1 MSNRHLLMKRILA
14 GLLLTVLVA
23 IGARAALPPPPPTS
37 DLPEPARPRSATV
50 ALPLRLRTTVVAV
63 CSIVGPTAK
72 RPIGFAR
79 GSGFFVT
86 PRHVLTCRH
95 LLSVPSPEGAVPAE
109 RIIVEFVDGR
119 QCDAQIVA
127 TEKAHDL
134 ALLEVDA
141 CRWRGSPALISRF
154 ALQPGDRIR
163 VAGLFDPS
171 GFWVA
176 HGHVNALAVIDGFAL
191 ADAKVRSGFSGG
203 PVFADDAT
211 VQGMLSQRDDARNA
225 VFVRSDV
232 LLSFLQAAG
241 IEIPVS
247 QGGVRA
253 FEVRKQNARSEPK
266 RAPSSKK

>member
-1 MSNRHLLMKRILA
+1 MKKILA
-14 GLLLTVLVA
+14 GLLLLLLTAGATPAVLAVA
-23 IGARAALPPPPPTS
+23 QAQPTPNSGRQRA
-37 DLPEPARPRSATV
+37 ATV

-63 CSIVGPTAK
+63 CSLVGPTPK
-72 RPIGFAR
+72 RPMGFAR

-95 LLSVPSPEGAVPAE
+95 LLSVPSPQGPVPAE
-109 RIIVEFVDGR
+109 RVIVEFVDGR
-119 QCDAQIVA
+119 QCDAQLVA

-134 ALLEVDA
+134 ALLELVS
-141 CRWRGSPALISRF
+141 CRWHGSPALLSTFSLR
-154 ALQPGDRIR
+154 PGDRIR

-176 HGHVNALAVIDGFAL
+176 QGHLTSVDVIEGFAM
-191 ADAKVRSGFSGG
+191 ADAKVRSGYSGG

-232 LLSFLQAAG
+232 LLSFLKEAG
-241 IEIPVS
+241 IEIPIS

-253 FEVRKQNARSEPK
+253 FEVRKQNSPSEQKQVRP
-266 RAPSSKK
+266 RRKK